1 MDDFATPFH
10 VTAGYLGQPGDRT
23 FFLQAQDA
31 DELLTVVCEKGQVD
45 GLGDLLARV
54 LDELGD
60 RPATDWDRDA
70 MELREPVEPAWR
82 VGTIGVGV
90 DADAGRIVLELKE
103 FTPADQEGA
112 PGPGEQAGDGREVRL
127 WLDRDIARRL
137 AAHCKEVV
145 GEGRPTCKLCGRP
158 LDPGRA
164 HVCPRTNGHGR
175 LAV

>member
-10 VTAGYLGQPGDRT
+10 VTAGYLGQPGSRT
-23 FFLQAQDA
+23 FFLQAQD
-31 DELLTVVCEKGQVD
+31 DHELLTVVCEKGQVD
-45 GLGDLLARV
+45 GLGDLLVRV
-54 LDELGD
+54 LAELD
-60 RPATDWDRDA
+60 DVPATDWDRDA

-90 DADAGRIVLELKE
+90 DTDAGRIVLELAE
-103 FTPADQEGA
+103 FVTDEDAEVGA
-112 PGPGEQAGDGREVRL
+112 EEVRL

-145 GEGRPTCKLCGRP
+145 GEGRPTCELCGRP
-158 LDPGRA
+158 MSPGGD

-175 LAV
+175 LSA

>member
-1 MDDFATPFH
+1 MDEFAQPFH

-23 FFLQAQDA
+23 FFIQAQDE
-31 DELLTVVCEKGQVD
+31 DELLTVLCEKGQVD

-54 LDELGD
+54 LAELD
-60 RPATDWDRDA
+60 DAPATDWDRDA

-90 DADAGRIVLELKE
+90 DTDAGRIVMELTE
-103 FTPADQEGA
+103 FTPPDAEEI
-112 PGPGEQAGDGREVRL
+112 PGMAEEVRL

-145 GEGRPTCKLCGRP
+145 AEGRPTCELCGRP
-158 LDPGRA
+158 MDPGGE

-175 LAV
+175 LGV

>member
-1 MDDFATPFH
+1 MDELATPFH
-10 VTAGYLGQPGDRT
+10 VTAGYLGQPGSRT
-23 FFLQAQDA
+23 FFLQAQDEH
-31 DELLTVVCEKGQVD
+31 ELLTVVCEKAQVD

-54 LDELGD
+54 LAELED
-60 RPATDWDRDA
+60 MPATDWDRDA

-90 DADAGRIVLELKE
+90 DTDAGRIVMELKE
-103 FTPADQEGA
+103 FTPPDQEEL
-112 PGPGEQAGDGREVRL
+112 PGVAEEVRL

-145 GEGRPTCKLCGRP
+145 AEGRPTCELCGRP
-158 LDPGRA
+158 MNPGRE

-175 LAV
+175 LGG

>member
-10 VTAGYLGQPGDRT
+10 VTAGYLGQPGSRT
-23 FFLQAQDA
+23 FFLQAQDER
-31 DELLTVVCEKGQVD
+31 ELLTVVCEKGQVD

-54 LDELGD
+54 LAELED
-60 RPATDWDRDA
+60 TPATDWDRDA

-90 DADAGRIVLELKE
+90 DTDAGRIVLELSE
-103 FTPADQEGA
+103 FT
-112 PGPGEQAGDGREVRL
+112 GEDDDDDLDHAEVRL

-145 GEGRPTCKLCGRP
+145 GEGRPTCELCGRP
-158 LDPGRA
+158 MSPGRA
-164 HVCPRTNGHGR
+164 HVCPRTNGYGR
-175 LAV
+175 LRE